1 MKTSDNFDQNTT
13 SQTHANLVQIN
24 RERKFS
30 LNLEKALEKK
40 ILATKREVQFE
51 YHQTGGGIVGNADA
65 ITYELVKNA
74 IAYYYDNMIN
84 STRRVEITK
93 DNDKKRS
100 QPKHCLKYMMKI
112 NISTH
117 LLCITQSVSF

>member
-1 MKTSDNFDQNTT
+1 MLIENCSDNLDQNTT

-24 RERKFS
+24 REKKFS
-30 LNLEKALEKK
+30 LNLEKAQEKK

-51 YHQTGGGIVGNADA
+51 YHQTRGGIVGNADA

-100 QPKHCLKYMMKI
+100 QPKHCL
-112 NISTH
+112 
-117 LLCITQSVSF
+117 QSI

>member
-1 MKTSDNFDQNTT
+1 MWMHT
-13 SQTHANLVQIN
+13 
-24 RERKFS
+24 
-30 LNLEKALEKK
+30 
-40 ILATKREVQFE
+40 EVQFE

-93 DNDKKRS
+93 FF
-100 QPKHCLKYMMKI
+100 L
-112 NISTH
+112 
-117 LLCITQSVSF
+117 SVYLD